1 MEEIE
6 KDMIPKLMG
15 ETWRKSPTETSKH
28 KATYGLFQ
36 CQYCGKEFET
46 NIQSV
51 KCGDTKSCGCINLR
65 ITHGLTKHPI
75 YGTWAAMV
83 KRCTNYKSWDYKY
96 YGGRGVTVCDE
107 WLDVRN
113 FVAWYDLT
121 HPKVKGLT
129 LDRIDNQMG
138 YSPSNCHWVDMKTQ
152 ANNKRIGKN
161 NTSGYVGVY
170 SGVIK
175 DGWYAKVGSN
185 NKLINIGSFKT
196 KEEAAQAR
204 DTYIIENGLPNK
216 LSGLIID

>member
-1 MEEIE
+1 MEELE
-6 KDMIPKLMG
+6 KDITPKLIKDLG
-15 ETWRKSPTETSKH
+15 LRFVTEKSPTR
-28 KATYGLFQ
+28 ARYGLFE
-36 CQYCGKEFET
+36 CQYCGEEFEAISSAIFR
-46 NIQSV
+46 NHI
-51 KCGDTKSCGCINLR
+51 KSCGCRKLR

-83 KRCTNYKSWDYKY
+83 KRCTNPKSWDYKH
-96 YGGRGVTVCDE
+96 YGARGITVCDE

-121 HPKVKGLT
+121 HPKIKGLT

-161 NTSGYVGVY
+161 NTSGYVGV
-170 SGVIK
+170 GWNK
-175 DGWYAKVGSN
+175 CGNNWYAQISVNRKIKRV
-185 NKLINIGSFKT
+185 GSFKT

-204 DTYIIENGLPNK
+204 DTYILENGLPHK